1 MSRSVMTLGLGSS
14 LPESLSLLHRRLL
27 VAERQGVDLATKLG
41 VSEGELDSELM
52 DSSKPEALEMRVCRL
67 ESLLHTLRL
76 SVFRVE
82 TERDLNSSHTER
94 LQEQL
99 AALQEQCEE
108 EQRCSR
114 RAVMRLRDQ
123 LQQEREEAQR
133 EAYTLQEQL
142 HVSRSSRTD
151 VFAAVDELKKIKV
164 QLNQKLHQLKEEAAR
179 EMAARLEAERSHDA
193 LLRRVKELEGEVESE
208 KEQVKRLQ
216 DNVHALKVDGQEVR
230 AELEVKAE
238 LVQSLQEE
246 RQQLMERLDLG
257 AELKALNDQLEAQCS
272 DLSSALHSLTE
283 EKTQL
288 QAVLKKEQERTA
300 ERLKDMDL
308 QLDAAKRNVQCE
320 VQEALAA
327 RRLLNKELETLRLDH
342 TKLQQSSAAALDAA
356 VHHQELLERTIKR
369 LRGELSNA
377 VLLDLSSSQQEELQA
392 ERFRT
397 HTLQEKCQISE
408 NLQEAHGWFR
418 SKFASLKVGS
428 GHSRASFPGRS
439 GDFRND
445 GNKTAYGPSK
455 VNDPD
460 GAANDSDAMRQLKGK
475 PKKESWKDKK
485 ERKEAMHKARE
496 QVATVVL
503 PTLAVLV
510 LLIVLFVYVA
520 TRPGPGPV
528 Q

>member
-1 MSRSVMTLGLGSS
+1 MSRSVMTLRLGAS

-41 VSEGELDSELM
+41 VSGGELDTELM
-52 DSSKPEALEMRVCRL
+52 DSSKPEALETRVCRL

-108 EQRCSR
+108 EQRCSQ

-123 LQQEREEAQR
+123 MQQEREEAQR
-133 EAYTLQEQL
+133 EAYTLREQL

-151 VFAAVDELKKIKV
+151 VFAAADELKKIKV
-164 QLNQKLHQLKEEAAR
+164 QLNRKLHQLKEAAAR
-179 EMAARLEAERSHDA
+179 ETAARLEAERSHDA
-193 LLRRVKELEGEVESE
+193 LLRRVKELEVEVESE
-208 KEQVKRLQ
+208 KEQVKLLQ

-246 RQQLMERLDLG
+246 HQQLMERLEEKAILASDLG
-257 AELKALNDQLEAQCS
+257 AELKSMRITLQEQKQENTTLLRAREKLRAAKDKVQALNDQLEAQCS

-308 QLDAAKRNVQCE
+308 QLDAAKRNMQCE

-327 RRLLNKELETLRLDH
+327 RHLLNKELETLRLDH

-369 LRGELSNA
+369 LRGS
-377 VLLDLSSSQQEELQA
+377 
-392 ERFRT
+392 
-397 HTLQEKCQISE
+397 
-408 NLQEAHGWFR
+408 
-418 SKFASLKVGS
+418 
-428 GHSRASFPGRS
+428 
-439 GDFRND
+439 
-445 GNKTAYGPSK
+445 
-455 VNDPD
+455 
-460 GAANDSDAMRQLKGK
+460 
-475 PKKESWKDKK
+475 
-485 ERKEAMHKARE
+485 
-496 QVATVVL
+496 
-503 PTLAVLV
+503 
-510 LLIVLFVYVA
+510 
-520 TRPGPGPV
+520 
-528 Q
+528 